1 MEKIH
6 IYAINLSPCEQDD
19 SVLIQKSSVI
29 KSIIEEYK
37 KKSSNAYEVDED
49 EITMF
54 SFCPLDNSGYIAYVE
69 DFVNKEAKKPCVL
82 IFKNLLDIAN
92 VPKTACGRLKHM
104 LHREEI
110 LAIYFYDYS
119 TVYTADTYLNKL
131 IEIFNIDIESTGEN
145 KRRSLHPES
154 LKKEIRRLRIIEPP
168 VLYSD
173 MEKVTGIS
181 QSSLRSIVCPPN
193 TQGSR
198 GPNGR
203 HITEEEKEK
212 LLTLMEEDKK
222 KVLNSVEVFKEIYI
236 K

>member
-1 MEKIH
+1 LEKVH
-6 IYAINLSPCEQDD
+6 ICAKNLSPCEPDE

-29 KSIIEEYK
+29 KSIIENYK
-37 KKSSNAYEVDED
+37 KKSSNLYEVDEGD
-49 EITMF
+49 VTMF
-54 SFCPLDNSGYIAYVE
+54 SFCPLDNSGYTTYVE
-69 DFVNKEAKKPCVL
+69 DFVNKEAKKPCIL
-82 IFKNLLDIAN
+82 IFKNLIDIAN
-92 VPKTACGRLKHM
+92 VLKTACGRLKHM
-104 LHREEI
+104 LHKEGI
-110 LAIYFYDYS
+110 LAIYFSDYS

-131 IEIFNIDIESTGEN
+131 IKIFNINIESSGEN

-193 TQGSR
+193 IQGSR

-203 HITEEEKEK
+203 HITEEEKKK
-212 LLTLMEEDKK
+212 LLALMKDIDEKI
-222 KVLNSVEVFKEIYI
+222 LGSVEIFKEIYI